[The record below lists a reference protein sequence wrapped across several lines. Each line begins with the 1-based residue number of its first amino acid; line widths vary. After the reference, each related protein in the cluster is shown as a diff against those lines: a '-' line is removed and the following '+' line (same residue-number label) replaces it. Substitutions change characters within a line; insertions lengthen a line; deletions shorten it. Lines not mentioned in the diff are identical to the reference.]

1 MDTMGMEEVYIAQV
15 YTWHVDIV
23 IIFLHVTNTRMMSRG
38 ERKLDRLKRES
49 KGATNEAPNC
59 AVPMHGPQTNS
70 FRRVVG
76 EVSIAC
82 EVGCWRR
89 VQPRPF
95 LKACQGVG
103 GRTPT
108 QEVDQKRTAGTG
120 TCHWKVV
127 TRKKSKVYCHPRG
140 KRQRVPSMF
149 VLISRGTS

>member
-1 MDTMGMEEVYIAQV
+1 MYTFHADTG
-15 YTWHVDIV
+15 

-82 EVGCWRR
+82 EVGC
-89 VQPRPF
+89 
-95 LKACQGVG
+95 
-103 GRTPT
+103 
-108 QEVDQKRTAGTG
+108 
-120 TCHWKVV
+120 
-127 TRKKSKVYCHPRG
+127 
-140 KRQRVPSMF
+140 
-149 VLISRGTS
+149 